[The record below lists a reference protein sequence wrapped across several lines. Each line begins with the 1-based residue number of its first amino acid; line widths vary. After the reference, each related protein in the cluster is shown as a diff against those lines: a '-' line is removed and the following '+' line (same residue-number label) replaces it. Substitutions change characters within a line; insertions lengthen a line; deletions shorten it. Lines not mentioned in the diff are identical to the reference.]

1 MERTPRRR
9 RAAYRDGVRR
19 GAGSG
24 ARAGLVALAALLLG
38 ACAPDADAGSTR
50 GDAAQVD
57 AAQVDAAPVD
67 AAPVDAAPVDAAGD
81 AALLAQRPVAM
92 WFWAPG

>member
-1 MERTPRRR
+1 MERTRRR
-9 RAAYRDGVRR
+9 RGATYRDGVRR

-38 ACAPDADAGSTR
+38 ACAPDADAGPAR
-50 GDAAQVD
+50 G
-57 AAQVDAAPVD
+57 D

>member
-9 RAAYRDGVRR
+9 RATYRDGVRR

-50 GDAAQVD
+50 GDAAPVD

-67 AAPVDAAPVDAAGD
+67 AAPVGAAGD

>member
-9 RAAYRDGVRR
+9 RATYRDGVRR

-50 GDAAQVD
+50 GDAAPVATAQVD
-57 AAQVDAAPVD
+57 AAQVDAA
-67 AAPVDAAPVDAAGD
+67 GD
-81 AALLAQRPVAM
+81 AALLVQRPVAM

>member
-9 RAAYRDGVRR
+9 RATYRDGVRR

-50 GDAAQVD
+50 GDAAPVA
-57 AAQVDAAPVD
+57 AAQ
-67 AAPVDAAPVDAAGD
+67 VDAAPVDAAGD

>member
-1 MERTPRRR
+1 VERTPRRR
-9 RAAYRDGVRR
+9 RATYRDGVRR

-24 ARAGLVALAALLLG
+24 ARAGLAALAALLLG
-38 ACAPDADAGSTR
+38 ACAPDADAGSAR
-50 GDAAQVD
+50 GDAAPV
-57 AAQVDAAPVD
+57 AAAPV
-67 AAPVDAAPVDAAGD
+67 ATAQVDAAGD

>member
-9 RAAYRDGVRR
+9 RATYRDGVRR

-50 GDAAQVD
+50 GDAAPVD
-57 AAQVDAAPVD
+57 AAQ
-67 AAPVDAAPVDAAGD
+67 VDAAPVDAAGD

>member
-9 RAAYRDGVRR
+9 RATYRDGVRR

-38 ACAPDADAGSTR
+38 ACAPDADAGSAR
-50 GDAAQVD
+50 GDAAPVATAQVD
-57 AAQVDAAPVD
+57 AAG
-67 AAPVDAAPVDAAGD
+67 DAAPVDAAGD

>member
-9 RAAYRDGVRR
+9 RATYRDGVRR

-38 ACAPDADAGSTR
+38 ACAPDADAGSAR
-50 GDAAQVD
+50 G
-57 AAQVDAAPVD
+57 
-67 AAPVDAAPVDAAGD
+67 DAAPVDAAGD

>member
-67 AAPVDAAPVDAAGD
+67 AAPVDAAGD

>member
-9 RAAYRDGVRR
+9 RATYRDGVRR

-38 ACAPDADAGSTR
+38 ACAPDADAGSAR
-50 GDAAQVD
+50 GDAAPVD

-67 AAPVDAAPVDAAGD
+67 AAGD
-81 AALLAQRPVAM
+81 AGLLAQRPVAM